1 MVKIFIDAHQKCNNS
16 KCPQSPPYSSIA
28 IGNSYTLHFLLI
40 QILKNTQQADAANL
54 TLDGLCPSQNQR
66 P

>member
-1 MVKIFIDAHQKCNNS
+1 MVKIFICLYPKCNNS

-28 IGNSYTLHFLLI
+28 KGNSYTLLLLLI
-40 QILKNTQQADAANL
+40 SILKNAQQDDAANL